1 MRQHALPVR
10 SVSAPQVGGKIVYRF
25 TERSS
30 PTERYQQTALA
41 DLLKGSVHEGVLAQI
56 LLGGTQHDDL
66 LQFLGVCAQVSRAW
80 WSVASASSAYGQGL
94 ARSQL
99 PNRKGL
105 SGYEGGED
113 ERTRVL
119 KAVSTALGDARRGLE
134 EYGEQRPPGT
144 LDLDFSRIGNEGA
157 RALGAALLALPTSA
171 PRIVNLCLSGCELTS
186 TDAIESVLTAMRGEC
201 TCCSL
206 SWLSMS
212 DNPDLGCSGD
222 KLHGTGLAALSK
234 ALPPTLEK
242 LELSRVGCSDAGMI
256 VLAVEL
262 PRLASLLTLDLGGNS
277 HVTANGW
284 SKLIEALPALRV
296 LQNLRLRQCGIDSS
310 SARKIANVLPRCALT
325 LSSFWL
331 AGNLFDEV
339 TMSEMQVAWGARTI
353 GGIAF
358 ARN

>member
-1 MRQHALPVR
+1 M
-10 SVSAPQVGGKIVYRF
+10 VYGF
-25 TERSS
+25 TERFS
-30 PTERYQQTALA
+30 PTKRYQQTTFA

-80 WSVASASSAYGQGL
+80 WRVASASPAYGLGL

-119 KAVSTALGDARRGLE
+119 RTISTALRDARLGLE

-144 LDLDFSRIGNEGA
+144 LDLDFGRIGNEGA
-157 RALGAALLALPTSA
+157 RALGAALLVLPTSA

-186 TDAIESVLTAMRGEC
+186 TDAIESVLAAMHGEYI
-201 TCCSL
+201 CCSL
-206 SWLSMS
+206 RWLSMS
-212 DNPDLGCSGD
+212 DNPGLGCSGD
-222 KLHGTGLAALSK
+222 ESHGIRLAVLSK
-234 ALPPTLEK
+234 ALPPTVEK
-242 LELSRVGCSDAGMI
+242 LELSRIGCRDAGMI
-256 VLAVEL
+256 DLAAEL
-262 PRLASLLTLDLGGNS
+262 PRLASLLTLNLGGNNR
-277 HVTANGW
+277 VTAKGW
-284 SKLIEALPALRV
+284 STLTEALPALRV
-296 LQNLRLRQCGIDSS
+296 LQNLRLKHCGIDSS
-310 SARKIANVLPRCALT
+310 SGRKIANVLPRCALT

-339 TMSEMQVAWGARTI
+339 TMCEMQVAWGARTI
-353 GGIAF
+353 GGLAF